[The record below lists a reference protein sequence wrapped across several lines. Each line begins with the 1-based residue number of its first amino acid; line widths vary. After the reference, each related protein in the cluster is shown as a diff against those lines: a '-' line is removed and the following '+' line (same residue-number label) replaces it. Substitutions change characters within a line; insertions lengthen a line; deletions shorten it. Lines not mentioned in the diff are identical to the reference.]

1 MILKRRELLV
11 GLPFLCAC
19 GVVSFDV
26 IANVPEQTVMGNP
39 IGGLLPSF
47 LPNPFTLN
55 VDIQAE
61 TQKRNTG
68 PATSANIKA
77 IQFQSTPHA
86 SPSGTFDFVD
96 AIHIFVEAPMLEKK
110 EVASLDPVPKG
121 KTTIDLAPVSGLD
134 ILPYVSAGAT
144 LSAAATGRQ
153 PAKNFTFD
161 GTVTITVHV

>member
-1 MILKRRELLV
+1 MRRRELLA
-11 GLPFLCAC
+11 GLPFLFAC
-19 GVVSFDV
+19 GIVSFDV
-26 IANVPEQTVMGNP
+26 TTNVPDQTVTGNP
-39 IGGLLPSF
+39 VGGLLPAF
-47 LPNPFTLN
+47 LPNPFSLN
-55 VDIQAE
+55 VDIKAE

-96 AIHIFVEAPMLEKK
+96 AIHIFVEAPMLDRK

-121 KTTIDLAPVSGLD
+121 RAAIDLAIISNVD

-144 LSAAATGRQ
+144 LSATATGRQ
-153 PAKNFTFD
+153 PGKTFTFD
-161 GTVTITVHV
+161 GAVTITVHV